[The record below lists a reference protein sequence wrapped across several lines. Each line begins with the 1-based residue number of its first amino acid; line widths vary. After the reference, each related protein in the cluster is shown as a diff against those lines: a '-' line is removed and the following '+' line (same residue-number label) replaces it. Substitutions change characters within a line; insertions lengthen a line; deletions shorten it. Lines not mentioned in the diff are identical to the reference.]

1 MTRAA
6 KPVKFGAYALLT
18 IALIRLAIVGASERQ
33 ADALSL
39 WLVVAAMTAFWALSW
54 IEGVYLPLMFQR
66 KGHEKEFVIIQILT
80 GAGIVGL
87 CYLIATTF

>member
-6 KPVKFGAYALLT
+6 KPVKIAAYVLLIVALV
-18 IALIRLAIVGASERQ
+18 RLVIVGASKRE

-39 WLVVAAMTAFWALSW
+39 WLVIAAMTAFWVLSW
-54 IEGVYLPLMFQR
+54 VEGVYLPLMFQR
-66 KGHEKEFVIIQILT
+66 AGHEKEFVVIQTLT
-80 GAGIVGL
+80 GAGIIGL